1 MKKDI
6 NFITTSSKAKAAV
19 TALIN
24 MNNAVGFA
32 IHVGVEQDEAFLTTI
47 QQAHYYA
54 TQTKIDIN
62 NIDAKLHN
70 VITILLME
78 AKLANDHFCKGINNH
93 LIYKLMLTANQQ
105 ATAQLMSLD

>member
-19 TALIN
+19 TSLIN

-32 IHVGVEQDEAFLTTI
+32 IHVGADQDEAFLTTI

-54 TQTKIDIN
+54 TKTEIDIN
-62 NIDAKLHN
+62 HIDTKLHD
-70 VITILLME
+70 VLTT
-78 AKLANDHFCKGINNH
+78 F
-93 LIYKLMLTANQQ
+93 LII
-105 ATAQLMSLD
+105 